1 MTICQFEMYDSSLG
15 SGYGVFV
22 RRASCNNTSR
32 SNPTASSFPT
42 ASCCSTVLP
51 SASSCSTSSSCSTA
65 PSCSTAIW
73 LHHCHP
79 AAHCIQLPTAIQLPI
94 SIQLPQCGSVTFII
108 SSGADHRSLSP
119 CNNYLAFPGEM
130 LGWGC
135 AKPSLFA
142 SFHWLVM
149 ASLEDR
155 RLNYLLPDALLTTSS
170 SVVSP
175 TTGRRFPSAHL
186 TCVLSMT
193 SRMAPCA
200 SVSYSLAAIISK
212 LKLSTI
218 WVAASDWLL

>member
-1 MTICQFEMYDSSLG
+1 MEFL
-15 SGYGVFV
+15 SGGLPVTTRPGVTPLHL
-22 RRASCNNTSR
+22 AS
-32 SNPTASSFPT
+32 P
-42 ASCCSTVLP
+42 L
-51 SASSCSTSSSCSTA
+51 
-65 PSCSTAIW
+65 
-73 LHHCHP
+73 HP
-79 AAHCIQLPTAIQLPI
+79 AAPLCCPLHPAVLLHPAAPLCRPLHPAAPLPSDCIIAIRLPTVSSCQLPSSYPLP
-94 SIQLPQCGSVTFII
+94 SSCPSVVVSLLSC
-108 SSGADHRSLSP
+108 SSGTDHSSLSP
-119 CNNYLAFPGEM
+119 CNNYLAFPGEIM
-130 LGWGC
+130 WGC

-142 SFHWLVM
+142 SFHWLVV

-155 RLNYLLPDALLTTSS
+155 RLNYLLPDALLTMSS
-170 SVVSP
+170 SVVSS